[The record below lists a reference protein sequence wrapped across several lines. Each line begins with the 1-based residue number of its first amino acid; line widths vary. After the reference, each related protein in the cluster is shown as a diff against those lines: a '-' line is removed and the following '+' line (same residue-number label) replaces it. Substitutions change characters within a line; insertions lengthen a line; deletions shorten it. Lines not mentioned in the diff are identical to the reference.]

1 MSSVGARFEALA
13 KEWEEHCAEHRE
25 ASNPYVFL
33 NHPSFESI
41 VALGRP
47 AVPLIV
53 ERYREGSVFWGAALR
68 RMTGVTTFG
77 DGVVG
82 NLDATRR
89 GWLKWWEE
97 NQASFGGRAS

>member
-1 MSSVGARFEALA
+1 MKGSSFAVAGGHAPDATGEPEVGAVVRACVEA
-13 KEWEEHCAEHRE
+13 
-25 ASNPYVFL
+25 
-33 NHPSFESI
+33 I

-68 RMTGVTTFG
+68 RITGVTTFG

-97 NQASFGGRAS
+97 NQARFGGTGA

>member
-1 MSSVGARFEALA
+1 MSDVGARFDSLA
-13 KEWEEHCAEHRE
+13 KAWEAHCAEHRE
-25 ASNPYVFL
+25 ASNPLVFV
-33 NHPSFESI
+33 NHPSFEAL

-53 ERYREGSVFWGAALR
+53 ERYREGSLFWGAALR
-68 RMTGVTTFG
+68 RITGVTTFG

-89 GWLKWWEE
+89 GWLSWWAEHE
-97 NQASFGGRAS
+97 AEFTGRDS